1 MGRMSYISKAAAIR
15 FLIVAAFAFIA
26 TPSCTKKAEVVSD
39 IDLLS
44 MPKQVADS
52 MIVNQT
58 TNGKMSMRMVA
69 PRMEKY
75 ENDSISYELFPS
87 GFDIYS
93 YDGGVLETQVH
104 ALQAKHIV
112 VAKTSEEEWAVF
124 GNVVITN
131 FLKGEQMFTDTL
143 YWDRF
148 KQKIYTH
155 CFVKMSSPM
164 GYMQGYGLESDE
176 NARNARILAPFDSFG
191 RLEELEYIDTVN
203 FIGPLLKKQ

>member
-69 PRMEKY
+69 PRME
-75 ENDSISYELFPS
+75 
-87 GFDIYS
+87 
-93 YDGGVLETQVH
+93 
-104 ALQAKHIV
+104 
-112 VAKTSEEEWAVF
+112 
-124 GNVVITN
+124 
-131 FLKGEQMFTDTL
+131 
-143 YWDRF
+143 
-148 KQKIYTH
+148 
-155 CFVKMSSPM
+155 
-164 GYMQGYGLESDE
+164 
-176 NARNARILAPFDSFG
+176 
-191 RLEELEYIDTVN
+191 
-203 FIGPLLKKQ
+203 